1 MLGFRFIHGGEKGDK
16 KDRER
21 QRDKNERERE
31 RERERTEMVLGNI
44 FYRVGILF

>member
-1 MLGFRFIHGGEKGDK
+1 MVDVLGFRFIHGGEKGDK

-31 RERERTEMVLGNI
+31 RERERGQRWFWVI
-44 FYRVGILF
+44 YFIV